1 VRVKKAGESTDKQF
15 LEPIKKGKNRAAAD
29 VAQIFCPS
37 ILGYN
42 MKNPTRSAGE
52 SRQLDRLKRIENK
65 YKSSLNRELGLKI
78 PTKKR

>member
-1 VRVKKAGESTDKQF
+1 LSGQKKLWGANRREF
-15 LEPIKKGKNRAAAD
+15 LESIKKGKNRATAD

-52 SRQLDRLKRIENK
+52 RRQLDRLKRIENK
-65 YKSSLNRELGLKI
+65 YKSSLNREL
-78 PTKKR
+78 